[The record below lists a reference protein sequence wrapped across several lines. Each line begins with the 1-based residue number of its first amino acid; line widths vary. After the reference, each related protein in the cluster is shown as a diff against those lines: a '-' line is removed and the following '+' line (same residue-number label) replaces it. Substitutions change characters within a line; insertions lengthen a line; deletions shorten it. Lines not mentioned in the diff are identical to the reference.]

1 MGELGGLE
9 KRLRAVSCRAP
20 EPSPRS
26 PRPRGGH
33 GPFPHPS
40 LCDLI
45 AAVCLGRLLWDLVSP
60 HFGRPEEPEG
70 QLGPGCLAP
79 SEMTAGQMGDPALRE
94 PPAKLC
100 FLLARMG
107 TSEDDTLS
115 WDPVLS
121 CQDGE

>member
-1 MGELGGLE
+1 M
-9 KRLRAVSCRAP
+9 S
-20 EPSPRS
+20 
-26 PRPRGGH
+26 RPRGGRD
-33 GPFPHPS
+33 PC
-40 LCDLI
+40 LCNLI
-45 AAVCLGRLLWDLVSP
+45 VEVCLGRLLWDLVSP

-70 QLGPGCLAP
+70 PVGSWMPG
-79 SEMTAGQMGDPALRE
+79 SFRDDGWAGSGDLALRE